1 MEIRD
6 LIQGVFRET
15 IHFPVLFGPIFVT
28 SFLNGILASDAAI
41 ASMGPGG
48 SLVLRLLI
56 LVLLTPLSAG
66 ITVMLDRRINSQ
78 VEPDLLDSFADVR
91 AKYFPLIIINFV
103 ALVATVLG
111 LFLFIVPGVYL
122 YVKFVFTTQEV
133 LLGDET
139 DLTSALEK
147 SWNHTTNRWGT
158 IFGIILIF
166 EIPLLFFSFSLAGLP
181 PGWGATLSVVVG
193 TAFQTW
199 LTLVVTH
206 LYLQIL
212 QKGEQNY

>member
-1 MEIRD
+1 MEIKN
-6 LIQGVFRET
+6 LIRGVFRET
-15 IHFPVLFGPIFVT
+15 GHFPVLFAPIFAT
-28 SFLNGILASDAAI
+28 SFLNGILASDAMI

-56 LVLLTPLSAG
+56 LVLLTPLAAG

-78 VEPDLLDSFADVR
+78 VKPNVLASFTGVR
-91 AKYFPLIIINFV
+91 SKYFPLIAINFV
-103 ALVATVLG
+103 ALIATVLG
-111 LFLFIVPGVYL
+111 LFLFIVPGIYL

-133 LLGDET
+133 LLGGET

-147 SWNHTTNRWGT
+147 SWNHTNNRWGT

-166 EIPLLFFSFSLAGLP
+166 EVPLLFFSFSLAGLP

-206 LYLQIL
+206 IYSQIL
-212 QKGEQNY
+212 REDKETP